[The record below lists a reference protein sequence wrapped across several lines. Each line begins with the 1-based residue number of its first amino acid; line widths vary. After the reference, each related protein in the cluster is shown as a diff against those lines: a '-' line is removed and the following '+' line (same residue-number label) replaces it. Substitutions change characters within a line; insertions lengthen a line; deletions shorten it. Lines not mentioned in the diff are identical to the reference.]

1 MRTKFLEFKEYHTS
15 LDNINILSSKSLND
29 SFNYVKEVIDLIEI
43 DYKVSCLVRGEPFYS
58 KRNLFR
64 NIGSKKALDKVEW
77 DLFNIPAYANG
88 SRLSE
93 LSLQLNRSPKD
104 LFKT

>member
-43 DYKVSCLVRGEPFYS
+43 DYKVSCLVRGEPF
-58 KRNLFR
+58 LF
-64 NIGSKKALDKVEW
+64 
-77 DLFNIPAYANG
+77 
-88 SRLSE
+88 
-93 LSLQLNRSPKD
+93 
-104 LFKT
+104 